1 VIRFKCA
8 CGKPLKVDNAVAG
21 RPVQCPHCG
30 ATTQAPPAELSGP
43 EALAA
48 ALRGAGG
55 TTPDDIPTA
64 EVVAGP
70 PARTGR
76 ARPIP
81 PEAAQAIKGL
91 DALAKAGRP
100 APAAKPARRTPP
112 KAARGRA
119 ATAAP
124 GRSAIPNGRRPPAA
138 GNTKNAAII
147 GGVAAVGI
155 IVVAVISAALVGGGG
170 NEAETKKNPAPETAV
185 YETVDETPKSKGYRL
200 HQPGELFGGLP
211 YETEKEETA
220 KPAPAPAGN

>member
-1 VIRFKCA
+1 MIRFECA
-8 CGKPLKVDNAVAG
+8 CGKPLKVDNAFAG

-48 ALRGAGG
+48 ALRGTGR
-55 TTPDDIPTA
+55 TTTDDIPTA

-81 PEAAQAIKGL
+81 PEAVQAIKGL
-91 DALAKAGRP
+91 DALAKAGRA
-100 APAAKPARRTPP
+100 APAAKPVRRGATKP
-112 KAARGRA
+112 ARGRA

-155 IVVAVISAALVGGGG
+155 IIVAAIIAALVGGGG
-170 NEAETKKNPAPETAV
+170 DGETKKKPAPETAV
-185 YETVDETPKSKGYRL
+185 HETVDETPKPKEYKL
-200 HQPGELFGGLP
+200 HQPGELFGGLQ
-211 YETEKEETA
+211 YESEKEETA
-220 KPAPAPAGN
+220 KPAPDPAGN